1 VHRLA
6 RDLYC
11 RLATM
16 GGHIEAVGKSLNT
29 AVGKYNAAVSSLE
42 SRVLVTAR
50 RLNDMQVVTE
60 ELPAPHQVES
70 RAHSVHAPVL
80 VNGDSIVPMSAG
92 KAVSVQGSLLDERPA
107 RAR

>member
-1 VHRLA
+1 MPPHRL
-6 RDLYC
+6 
-11 RLATM
+11 
-16 GGHIEAVGKSLNT
+16 E
-29 AVGKYNAAVSSLE
+29 LE
-42 SRVLVTAR
+42 ITESALTGEPVRAMEVLT